1 MVLCAGGNRPLPL
14 MDATEDELA
23 GWACAHCGAVCRAAI
38 DPRSTEQERRQ
49 VVLLRRTR
57 HTAGVRATAGTDE

>member
-1 MVLCAGGNRPLPL
+1 MVLCTGCNRPLPL

-23 GWACAHCGAVCRAAI
+23 GWACAHCGAVYRAAI

-57 HTAGVRATAGTDE
+57 HMAGVRATVRTDQ